1 LSIAIPLFLH
11 VENSR
16 AFALQLLQGIGGSSL
31 TSEVIAFRRDGLDCR
46 HGCAKPELA
55 DIPAGHFSSLL
66 KHWRSVRR
74 LTQIELAVDANV
86 SAKHLCFLE
95 TGRSQPS
102 REMVQLLCSA
112 LDLPLEERNALHVAA
127 GFVPPYGDKGLAA
140 ENLQPVRQALDF
152 ILRQQE
158 PYPGI
163 VIDGHWDV
171 RIRNQGSAR
180 LLKPFRDSYEMENGL
195 ADNAMHVVFHPKGL
209 RQFMVELGRVRPAV
223 DPDPASR
230 CRARQP
236 GGGAIA
242 RGNHGLSRTVGRM
255 AAATPFAGVLAGHD
269 DATRKGDY
277 RLAFFS
283 TFTTLAMPTDA
294 ALQQIKIECFFPAD
308 DATAEKARQWHFDQ
322 TQEIENATCPA

>member
-1 LSIAIPLFLH
+1 MDAPDH
-11 VENSR
+11 NSP
-16 AFALQLLQGIGGSSL
+16 
-31 TSEVIAFRRDGLDCR
+31 
-46 HGCAKPELA
+46 HM
-55 DIPAGHFSSLL
+55 PAGYFSSLL

-102 REMVQLLCSA
+102 REMVQLLGSA

-171 RIRNQGSAR
+171 RIRNQASAR

-209 RQFMVELGRVRPAV
+209 RQFMLNWDEF
-223 DPDPASR
+223 
-230 CRARQP
+230 ARQLIQILHRDV
-236 GGGAIA
+236 AVM
-242 RGNHGLSRTVGRM
+242 TM
-255 AAATPFAGVLAGHD
+255 QLA
-269 DATRKGDY
+269 KGDY

-294 ALQQIKIECFFPAD
+294 VLQQIKIECFFPAD
-308 DATAEKARQWHFDQ
+308 NGTAEKAR
-322 TQEIENATCPA
+322 ELAL